1 MIEYIKGDL
10 FDTDCKYIVHGCN
23 AHGVMGSGVAKI
35 IREKYPQAFTEY
47 VRFLEPFMTPEG
59 ALGNLCVSY
68 QPDGKAIINA
78 ITQLG
83 YGKNGKYVSYD
94 AVWDCFSTVRF
105 FMEECN
111 LTEFAMP
118 KIGAGLGG
126 GRWSIIEAIIL
137 EVFKGSEITVKVYEL

>member
-35 IREKYPQAFTEY
+35 VREKYPQAFTVYAKHIEAY
-47 VRFLEPFMTPEG
+47 MTPS
-59 ALGNLCVSY
+59 AVLGKISISY
-68 QPDGKAIINA
+68 EPDGKTIINA
-78 ITQLG
+78 VTQLG

-94 AVWDCFSTVRF
+94 AVWDCFVDIAIHCS
-105 FMEECN
+105 MHNISEI
-111 LTEFAMP
+111 AMP